1 MRLKVAFYFYIYK
14 EYFTLG
20 VIVMNIRFMRKINF
34 TPVRILSIGFALVIF
49 TGAVL
54 LTLPIAATNGKS
66 TPFVD
71 CIFTST
77 SAVCVTGLVTV
88 DTGTHWTYFG
98 KTVIISLIQIGGL
111 GFMSFATL
119 IALLLGKKIT
129 LRERLVMQEAMNAFD
144 LQGLVKMAK
153 YILIFTFS
161 VEFIGALFLAT
172 QFIPEYGIGKGL
184 YYSIFHSISAFC
196 NAGFDLIGDFR
207 SLTPYYD
214 NTIIIVTIGSL
225 IAVGGLGF
233 AVWTEIYNNR
243 GIKRLSLHSK
253 VAITMTLG
261 LIIIGTILMFL
272 FEYNNPGTMK
282 NMDLKG
288 KLLSSWFAAVTPRT
302 AGYNSI
308 STSDMTMAGRF
319 LTVILMFIGGSPGST
334 AGGVKTT
341 TIGIVLF
348 SIICIIKGKDDT
360 EMFKKRLPKDL
371 VQRAL
376 VVSMLGF
383 GLVILVTMILSITEV
398 GASFEYLLYEATSAF
413 ATVGLTLGLTTKL
426 SLIGKLVLAF
436 TMYLGR
442 VGTLTVVLSLTK
454 NKKANLIRYPEDKIL
469 VG

>member
-1 MRLKVAFYFYIYK
+1 MKFRMK
-14 EYFTLG
+14 
-20 VIVMNIRFMRKINF
+20 RKIKF
-34 TPVRILSIGFALVIF
+34 TPVRVLSLGFALVIF
-49 TGAVL
+49 TGACL
-54 LTLPIAATNGKS
+54 LTLPVAAISGES
-66 TPFVD
+66 TPFID
-71 CIFTST
+71 CLFTST

-129 LRERLVMQEAMNAFD
+129 LKERLVMQEAMNAFD
-144 LQGLVKMAK
+144 LQGLVRMAK

-161 VEFIGALFLAT
+161 VEFIGALLLST
-172 QFIPEYGIGKGL
+172 QFIPEFGLGKGI

-196 NAGFDLIGDFR
+196 NAGFDLIGNFR
-207 SLTPYYD
+207 SLTPYYN
-214 NTIIIVTIGSL
+214 NTVIIVTIGLL

-233 AVWTEIYNNR
+233 SVWTEIYNNK
-243 GIKRLSLHSK
+243 GLKRISLHSK
-253 VAITMTLG
+253 VAISITVV
-261 LIIIGTILMFL
+261 LIFGGALLMFL
-272 FEYNNPGTMK
+272 FEFNNPGTMK
-282 NMDLKG
+282 DMSLKG
-288 KLLSSWFAAVTPRT
+288 KLLSSWFASVTPRT

-308 STSDMTMAGRF
+308 STSDMSMAGRF

-334 AGGVKTT
+334 AGGIKTT
-341 TIGIVLF
+341 TFGIVLF
-348 SIICIIKGKDDT
+348 TIISIIKGKDDT
-360 EMFKKRLPKDL
+360 EIFKKRLSKDL

-383 GLVILVTMILSITEV
+383 VLVILVTMILSVTETGV
-398 GASFEYLLYEATSAF
+398 SFEYLLYEATSAF
-413 ATVGLTLGLTTKL
+413 ATVGLTLGLTPNL
-426 SLIGKLVLAF
+426 SLIGKVVLIF

-454 NKKANLIRYPEDKIL
+454 NRKVNLIKYPEDKIL